1 MYLLQFL
8 TSPSRFHEALCFL
21 ESRPPFCRH
30 QHSFQ
35 KGDSILTLITF
46 PMRGL
51 GRHRENHNCSLL
63 SLTPVTFDFNTF
75 SCYGGSYFATIAV
88 ISYICRRPLNLVGLS
103 MPTESM
109 IFLTDVTAYY
119 SEYVAPQ
126 NCLMPLSRPPL
137 RALQLSTSTHHSFF
151 ELHDTSMG
159 HAHLVCTQ
167 FIFTHL
173 MEGWVLQVPFS
184 LQRVTL
190 DNPTIALSY
199 NGTLSRRNIDGFQ
212 LYVCS

>member
-1 MYLLQFL
+1 
-8 TSPSRFHEALCFL
+8 
-21 ESRPPFCRH
+21 
-30 QHSFQ
+30 
-35 KGDSILTLITF
+35 
-46 PMRGL
+46 MRGL

-63 SLTPVTFDFNTF
+63 SLTPITFDFNTF

-109 IFLTDVTAYY
+109 ILLTGVIAYY
-119 SEYVAPQ
+119 SEYVPPQ
-126 NCLMPLSRPPL
+126 NCLLPLSRLPP
-137 RALQLSTSTHHSFF
+137 RALQLSTSTHHFSYYTTPFFF

-159 HAHLVCTQ
+159 HARLVCTQ

-190 DNPTIALSY
+190 DTLTITLSY
-199 NGTLSRRNIDGFQ
+199 NDTLSRRNIDEFGYTYT
-212 LYVCS
+212 LRDTS

>member
-1 MYLLQFL
+1 MAQGEPQLLPAVIDPRNIRLQHFL
-8 TSPSRFHEALCFL
+8 MLRWVLLCDY
-21 ESRPPFCRH
+21 C
-30 QHSFQ
+30 
-35 KGDSILTLITF
+35 
-46 PMRGL
+46 
-51 GRHRENHNCSLL
+51 
-63 SLTPVTFDFNTF
+63 
-75 SCYGGSYFATIAV
+75 SYFL
-88 ISYICRRPLNLVGLS
+88 YFRRPLNLAGLS

-109 IFLTDVTAYY
+109 IFLTDVTAYC
-119 SEYVAPQ
+119 SEYVPPQ
-126 NCLMPLSRPPL
+126 NCLLPLSRPPP

-159 HAHLVCTQ
+159 HARLVCTQ

-199 NGTLSRRNIDGFQ
+199 NDTLSRRNIDGFR